1 VREQVAAELAQAQSF
16 ALRHRALDG
25 ALASSNT
32 VFQSFGRQFNAGRKS
47 WLDLM
52 TAARELATA
61 EVQMAELSGAELLSA
76 WRLQLL
82 TQGLFPLPTPTP

>member
-1 VREQVAAELAQAQSF
+1 LVSAR
-16 ALRHRALDG
+16 
-25 ALASSNT
+25 T
-32 VFQSFGRQFNAGRKS
+32 VFESFGRQFNAGRKS

-61 EVQMAELSGAELLSA
+61 EVQMAELSGAELLTA

-82 TQGLFPLPTPTP
+82 TQGLSPMPTTSP

>member
-1 VREQVAAELAQAQSF
+1 LVSAR
-16 ALRHRALDG
+16 
-25 ALASSNT
+25 T
-32 VFQSFGRQFNAGRKS
+32 VFESFGRQFNAGRKS

-82 TQGLFPLPTPTP
+82 TQGLSPMPTTSP

>member
-1 VREQVAAELAQAQSF
+1 
-16 ALRHRALDG
+16 
-25 ALASSNT
+25 
-32 VFQSFGRQFNAGRKS
+32 
-47 WLDLM
+47 M